1 MIQFEPLLKLKENR
15 REAEMLS
22 QQLRHSS
29 SPFMHLRRWIFGL
42 STLSALSMEF
52 ISLYQMGIIGHL
64 PDPPLPHI
72 DSDAVDASATAYEKL
87 ETPDAVLGMVNYGVT
102 MMLTAMG
109 APDRA
114 EKQPW
119 IPLAMAAKTA
129 FDTYNAAKLY
139 FTQKNK
145 KTYCIYCITAATATA
160 LTVPLALPEAYKALG
175 NLIEGIF

>member
-1 MIQFEPLLKLKENR
+1 MIQFEPLIKLKENR

-22 QQLRHSS
+22 QQLRKSS
-29 SPFMHLRRWIFGL
+29 SLFLNLRRAIFGL
-42 STLSALSMEF
+42 SMISTLSMEF

-72 DSDAVDASATAYEKL
+72 NSDEIDASAKAYEKL
-87 ETPDAVLGMVNYGVT
+87 ETPDAVLGMLNYGVT

-109 APDRA
+109 APNRA

-119 IPLAMAAKTA
+119 IPLAMSGKTA

-139 FTQKNK
+139 FTQTRKHV
-145 KTYCIYCITAATATA
+145 YCIYCITAALATA
-160 LTVPLALPEAYKALG
+160 LTVPLTLPEAYKALG
-175 NLIEGIF
+175 NLIKGIF